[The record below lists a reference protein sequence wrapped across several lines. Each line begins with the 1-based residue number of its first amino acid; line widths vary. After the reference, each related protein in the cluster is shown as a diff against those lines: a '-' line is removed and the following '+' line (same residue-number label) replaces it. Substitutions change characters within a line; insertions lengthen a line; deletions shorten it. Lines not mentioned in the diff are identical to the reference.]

1 MIIVGD
7 AIISDDIA
15 ERAFVCDLV
24 RCKGACCE
32 EGDYG
37 APLTDDE
44 ILTLEDI
51 QDDIA
56 PFLSPEGLAT
66 LEEQGAWVVDD
77 EGDFSTPTIAGR
89 ACAYAVYEANGT
101 LKCGIEQAWK
111 AGATDFQKPIS
122 CHLYPIRVTKYD
134 HYSALN
140 YHRWDICS
148 PACSL
153 GAQLQVPIYKFLA
166 GALTRA
172 YGEAWYQEL
181 CLTIE
186 MGDHGTAPNA

>member
-7 AIISDDIA
+7 AIVSDDIA
-15 ERAFVCDLV
+15 ERAFVCDLT

-37 APLTDDE
+37 APLTEDE

-56 PFLSPEGLAT
+56 PYLSAEGRAELKA
-66 LEEQGAWVVDD
+66 QGAWVVDG
-77 EGDFSTPTIAGR
+77 EGELSTPTIGGK
-89 ACAYAVYEANGT
+89 ACAYAVYELNGT
-101 LKCGIEQAWK
+101 LKCGIERAWK

-134 HYSALN
+134 HYMALN
-140 YHRWDICS
+140 YNMWSICS

-153 GAQLQVPIYKFLA
+153 GEQLKVPIYKFLE

-172 YGEAWYQEL
+172 FGQAWYKEL
-181 CLTIE
+181 CHTIE
-186 MGDHGTAPNA
+186 TGDYGTSPKA